1 MNIDA
6 MLDSYA
12 DWIRSEIVTAK
23 FGEYTQITT
32 PFLDHLNDYIQI
44 YVKVD
49 QDGQI
54 KMSDDGYIINNLAL
68 SGVSINRSPTR
79 KQRLEKTLRS
89 FGVSMIKD
97 EIISSATVED
107 FPQKKH
113 LFIQALLR
121 IDDMFTTSQSS
132 VKDLF
137 NDDVKSFF
145 DAHNIYYS
153 ENLSVVGKT
162 GGVHP
167 YDFHFQRSKNQPE
180 RFCKT
185 INRLT
190 QTTSRTAIFGWL
202 DTEDVRDSA
211 SKLIVLINDEN
222 PVKPDAMNALRNYSD
237 RNIEPICFS
246 DADKSLETFCA

>member
-107 FPQKKH
+107 FPQKK
-113 LFIQALLR
+113 A
-121 IDDMFTTSQSS
+121 S
-132 VKDLF
+132 VYTGAAADRRY
-137 NDDVKSFF
+137 V
-145 DAHNIYYS
+145 HNIS
-153 ENLSVVGKT
+153 EQC
-162 GGVHP
+162 
-167 YDFHFQRSKNQPE
+167 QRSVQ
-180 RFCKT
+180 
-185 INRLT
+185 
-190 QTTSRTAIFGWL
+190 
-202 DTEDVRDSA
+202 
-211 SKLIVLINDEN
+211 
-222 PVKPDAMNALRNYSD
+222 
-237 RNIEPICFS
+237 
-246 DADKSLETFCA
+246 